1 MFKHYKR
8 LMALLTC
15 IGISVPICN
24 APLKLFSGTHFSEKI
39 DDTLFGGVVD
49 AKDARIFLFVSRNS
63 RNAIK
68 RLETGKN

>member
-1 MFKHYKR
+1 
-8 LMALLTC
+8 MALLTC

-49 AKDARIFLFVSRNS
+49 VKDARNSRNS

-68 RLETGKN
+68 RLETRKN

>member
-1 MFKHYKR
+1 
-8 LMALLTC
+8 MALLTC

-49 AKDARIFLFVSRNS
+49 VKDARNIFYLC
-63 RNAIK
+63 
-68 RLETGKN
+68 LETLEML